1 LSDLHFIAA
10 AEKRL
15 SGQLTETREDLLN
28 QGADL
33 KTLLSRID
41 GRLQRLEARIDS
53 QASDCQ

>member
-15 SGQLTETREDLLN
+15 ADQIAETREDLLN

-33 KTLLSRID
+33 KTLLSRIE
-41 GRLQRLEARIDS
+41 GRLQRIEAHIDS
-53 QASDCQ
+53 LTSDVQ

>member
-15 SGQLTETREDLLN
+15 ADQITETREDVLN

-33 KTLLSRID
+33 KTLLSRLD
-41 GRLQRLEARIDS
+41 GRLQRIESLLGAQHD
-53 QASDCQ
+53 